1 MQLSTQGK
9 EKRAAKRVPHKAV
22 VIMACGEGEQLEF
35 EKAEL
40 VDCSPPGVAILFHRP
55 LRVGDHF
62 LLKLKLDRPF
72 LARYDVKHCQ
82 PQENASFRIGG
93 QFVDFVGPA
102 PEPDGDALFK
112 ALLAT

>member
-1 MQLSTQGK
+1 MPLSSERK
-9 EKRAAKRVPHKAV
+9 DKRSAKRVPHKAV

-72 LARYDVKHCQ
+72 LVRYDVKNCQ
-82 PQENASFRIGG
+82 AQENASFRIGG

-102 PEPDGDALFK
+102 PAADKDALFK
-112 ALLAT
+112 ALLAS